1 MNDATN
7 PEGPDFDPAY
17 ELEQLS
23 SKATEADVQRVIAH
37 EPEIMGKAKKG
48 PLRTFF
54 SNLRDL
60 FGMLR
65 AYLKGDYRKLPWSTV
80 AAGVATLL
88 YILSPIDAIP
98 DFIPGA
104 GLVDDAAVF
113 AFALKLIGKD
123 LAKFAAWRDAQR
135 SADD

>member
-1 MNDATN
+1 MSDDKQAG
-7 PEGPDFDPAY
+7 PPDFDPAV
-17 ELEQLS
+17 ELERLS
-23 SKATEADVQRVIAH
+23 SKATEADVQRVVAK
-37 EPEIMGKAKKG
+37 EPEIMGKAEKG

-54 SNLRDL
+54 GNLRDL

-65 AYLKGDYRKLPWSTV
+65 AYIKGDYRKVPWSTV

-113 AFALKLIGKD
+113 ALALKLIGKD
-123 LAKFAAWRDAQR
+123 LAKFAAWRDGPR
-135 SADD
+135 DADD